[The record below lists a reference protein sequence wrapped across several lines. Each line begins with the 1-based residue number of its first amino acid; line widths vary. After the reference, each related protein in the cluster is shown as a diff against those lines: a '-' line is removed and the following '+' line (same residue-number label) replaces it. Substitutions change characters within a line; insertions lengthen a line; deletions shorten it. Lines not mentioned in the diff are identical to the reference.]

1 MSDEVEPGLS
11 DQYRKAS
18 PWPMFVALGVVVSE
32 LGVVFGLFPV
42 TVGGLVLFG
51 GTVAG
56 ILTEA
61 EYVSGPR
68 SVLLGVGALL
78 VALGGTVV
86 MAGVGV
92 SGLSVETLLDPQNGL
107 AYRAA
112 AIAAAGVILLAVGA
126 VLPLAEAGRT

>member
-18 PWPMFVALGVVVSE
+18 PWPVFVALGVVVSE

-42 TVGGLVLFG
+42 TVAGLVLFG

-68 SVLLGVGALL
+68 SVLV
-78 VALGGTVV
+78 
-86 MAGVGV
+86 GVGV
-92 SGLSVETLLDPQNGL
+92 LLAVLGAIAVVGSLGLSGLTVEALLDPANGF
-107 AYRAA
+107 AYRGA
-112 AIAAAGVILLAVGA
+112 AIVAAGAILLAIA
-126 VLPLAEAGRT
+126 LAMPLATAGRT